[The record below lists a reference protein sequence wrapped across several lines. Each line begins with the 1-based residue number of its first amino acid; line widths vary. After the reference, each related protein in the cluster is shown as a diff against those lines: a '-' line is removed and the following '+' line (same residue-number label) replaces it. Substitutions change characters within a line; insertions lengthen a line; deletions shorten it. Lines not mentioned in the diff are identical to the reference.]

1 MLLRKKILI
10 LSSVSFVCLLIGIAG
25 LYFYSMGKV
34 KNGLTY
40 FHSRIVQG
48 QGYVESLE
56 VSHENLGIKFPFGVE
71 ATNLQL
77 DIVTTGTDQEVLIN
91 TGWLNCQLQGVPAG
105 TLKVLARDIN
115 MTSGV
120 EDKPL
125 LSNQY
130 RIRNIELRFAEYE
143 SYISILNPDQSM
155 RRIYNHLSEVLAR
168 GDTTG
173 RLKMQGTV
181 YFDFGDK
188 GILPQRFSTRKTGDM
203 TRIVLDREDLNRVA
217 PKFASRLSEGDLD
230 LVAEHPLKAPRLLAI
245 RQETEE
251 KSRELRWAKTNFP
264 EDVYRHV
271 LWSYLLTKEYGAEFA
286 QIVTNAHEIGSY
298 NSEEEMARDR
308 QNNRVGISYAVNDI
322 PEAKLLERVQA
333 DPRIQF

>member
-143 SYISILNPDQSM
+143 SYI
-155 RRIYNHLSEVLAR
+155 
-168 GDTTG
+168 
-173 RLKMQGTV
+173 
-181 YFDFGDK
+181 
-188 GILPQRFSTRKTGDM
+188 
-203 TRIVLDREDLNRVA
+203 
-217 PKFASRLSEGDLD
+217 
-230 LVAEHPLKAPRLLAI
+230 
-245 RQETEE
+245 
-251 KSRELRWAKTNFP
+251 
-264 EDVYRHV
+264 
-271 LWSYLLTKEYGAEFA
+271 
-286 QIVTNAHEIGSY
+286 
-298 NSEEEMARDR
+298 
-308 QNNRVGISYAVNDI
+308 
-322 PEAKLLERVQA
+322 
-333 DPRIQF
+333 

>member
-1 MLLRKKILI
+1 MHLRNKILI
-10 LSSVSFVCLLIGIAG
+10 LAAAAFVCLLIGVGG

-56 VSHENLGIKFPFGVE
+56 VSHKSLGFKLPFGLE
-71 ATNLQL
+71 ATDLLL
-77 DIVTTGTDQEVLIN
+77 DIVTTGTDQKVMIK

-143 SYISILNPDQSM
+143 SYISVLNPNQSM
-155 RRIYNHLSEVLAR
+155 RRVYNHLSEVLAR

-181 YFDFGDK
+181 YFDFGNDV
-188 GILPQRFSTRKTGDM
+188 ILPQRFSTEKNGDL
-203 TRIVLDREDLNRVA
+203 TRIVLDRQDLNRVA

-251 KSRELRWAKTNFP
+251 KSRELRWAKKNFP

-271 LWSYLLTKEYGAEFA
+271 LWSYLLTKEYGPDFA

-298 NSEEEMARDR
+298 NSEEEMERDR
-308 QNNRVGISYAVNDI
+308 QNNRVGISYAVNNI